1 MEKKEIVTESSPQ
14 SNLNSLMENTL
25 EEDQNFIF
33 FLSKLSTIYILT
45 NWTIKYI
52 YIYIYIYIVS
62 TDTCFLLLT
71 THQCDSG

>member
-52 YIYIYIYIVS
+52 YIYIYIYSIHRHVFPPS
-62 TDTCFLLLT
+62 
-71 THQCDSG
+71 HDSSV